1 MRPPLHPALVALV
14 CLVSFAAFLPALG
27 ADWVNGD
34 DPENFLKNEGYRG
47 LGRAQ
52 LRWMFTAFHMGH
64 YHPLTWMTLGADFAI
79 WGLNPFGFHLT
90 SLLLH
95 SAAAVAFL
103 HVARR
108 LLRAAQPAGA
118 GEAALGV
125 GATAAALLF
134 AVHPLRVESVVWIS
148 ERRDVLSGLLYL
160 MAVLAYLEA
169 VAARA
174 AGAVPRGRRWYGA
187 SLVLFVAALLS
198 KALVV
203 SLPVV
208 LVILDVYPL
217 RRLGGATGWGTAAAR
232 RVWVEKVPFVLLALA
247 ATVVAFLARAPVGAA
262 AGLQDFGI
270 AERVLLSLYGYAF
283 YLGKTL
289 FPYPLSPLY
298 EMSESLDLSSTPV
311 LGSAGAVLLLAAGSV
326 ALRRRWPALCAA
338 AATYA
343 VTLLPVIGVVQ
354 SGPQIAA
361 DRYTYLACLGWALLF
376 GAAVVWVLRRRE
388 EGRVGRGVM
397 LAVLAASVLA
407 TAGLGYGAWEQSRI
421 WRDSESLWR
430 VAVAADP
437 RCVVCRNN
445 LGHSLLAQGRHRE
458 AELEFRVS
466 GTLRGGRAAA
476 HNNLGTALAYQG
488 RYTEAEG
495 EFAEAMRLSPRLAD
509 APANLGAL
517 HARQGRYLEAIP
529 LLRRALALA
538 PDFPGARVNLAH
550 TLKNQGAALVRAGR
564 LAEALALF
572 AEAVQLSADDADTF
586 LNLGRVL
593 MELGREREA
602 LAPLERAVAVAPRDG
617 PARFWLARALLRSGD
632 LTGAARHAAVLDEI
646 DPALGASLRSADPS
660 FPLASP

>member
-1 MRPPLHPALVALV
+1 MAVV
-14 CLVSFAAFLPALG
+14 CLVSLAAFLPALQAG
-27 ADWVNGD
+27 WVNWD
-34 DPENFLKNEGYRG
+34 DPENFLKNEAYRG

-52 LRWMFTAFHMGH
+52 LGWMFTAFHMGH
-64 YHPLTWMTLGADFAI
+64 YHPLTWVTLGADYAI
-79 WGLNPFGFHLT
+79 WGPNPFGFHLT

-95 SAAAVAFL
+95 AAAAVAFL

-108 LLRAAQPAGA
+108 LLKAAQPAGA

-125 GATAAALLF
+125 GAAAAALLF
-134 AVHPLRVESVVWIS
+134 AVHPLRVESVVWLS
-148 ERRDVLSGLLYL
+148 ERRDVLSGLFYL
-160 MAVLAYLEA
+160 LTVLAYLEA
-169 VAARA
+169 VAARS

-187 SLVLFVAALLS
+187 ALVLFVAALLS

-203 SLPVV
+203 SLPAV

-217 RRLGGATGWGTAAAR
+217 RRLGGEAGWGTPAAR
-232 RVWVEKVPFVLLALA
+232 RIWAEKVPFVLLALA
-247 ATVVAFLARAPVGAA
+247 ATVMAFLARAPVRAA

-270 AERVLLSLYGYAF
+270 AERVVLSLYGYAF

-298 EMSESLDLSSTPV
+298 EMSESVDLAGAPV
-311 LGSAGAVLLLAAGSV
+311 LGSAAAALLLAAGTV

-343 VTLLPVIGVVQ
+343 ITLLPVIGVVQ

-397 LAVLAASVLA
+397 TGVLAASVLA
-407 TAGLGYGAWEQSRI
+407 TAGLAYGTWEQSKI

-430 VAVAADP
+430 VAVEADP

-466 GTLRGGRAAA
+466 GSLRGDRAAA

-488 RYTEAEG
+488 RYAEAER

-517 HARQGRYLEAIP
+517 HARQGRYVEAIP

-538 PDFPGARVNLAH
+538 PEFPGARVNLAH
-550 TLKNQGAALVRAGR
+550 TLKNHGAALVGSGR
-564 LAEALALF
+564 LTEALALF
-572 AEAVQLSADDADTF
+572 AEAVQLSADDADMF

-602 LAPLERAVAVAPRDG
+602 LAPLERAVALAPRDG
-617 PARFWLARALLRSGD
+617 PARFWLARALLRVGRPAEA
-632 LTGAARHAAVLDEI
+632 GRHAAALSEI
-646 DPALGASLRSADPS
+646 DPALGASLRSADSPS
-660 FPLASP
+660 PLASP